1 VTTTT
6 TTARIDVAN
15 VAPAGV
21 QTCAIDV
28 IAPEVLP
35 AGRRPVVAVCLP
47 GGYSSRRYFDLDVP
61 AALGGY
67 SMARHLAERGLV
79 VVTVD
84 PPGVGASDVP
94 DDPFTLTPDTLGDVA
109 AAVTAAVLAGLTAGT
124 LVPDL
129 APLADPLPLGIGHSA
144 GALLTVYEQARH
156 RPFAA
161 LALLGFAGR
170 GLLDFLDDDERACA
184 DDPVATRA
192 TLARLVA
199 ARFGSA
205 RPPYP
210 EQTTSI
216 FSGGPEPEAV
226 KEAVRATRSPLLA
239 LLGLTSMIPGASAP
253 ELATIDV
260 PVFLG
265 VGDADITGDPR
276 AIPGHFPNATDIT
289 LFVLARSG
297 HAHNIAATRTD
308 LWDRLTTWVD
318 GLV

>member
-1 VTTTT
+1 MTTTT
-6 TTARIDVAN
+6 TTRVDVSA
-15 VAPAGV
+15 VAPPGV
-21 QTCAIDV
+21 RTCAIDV
-28 IAPEVLP
+28 IAPEALP
-35 AGRRPVVAVCLP
+35 SGRRPVVAVCLP
-47 GGYSSRRYFDLDVP
+47 GGYSSRGYFDLDVP
-61 AALGGY
+61 GAAGAY

-109 AAVTAAVLAGLTAGT
+109 AAITATVLAGLTAGT
-124 LVPDL
+124 LVPGL

-161 LALLGFAGR
+161 VALLGFSGR
-170 GLLDFLDDDERACA
+170 GLADFLDEDERACA
-184 DDPVATRA
+184 DDPASTRA
-192 TLARLVA
+192 ALPRLVA

-205 RPPYP
+205 RPSHPQ
-210 EQTTSI
+210 QTTSM

-265 VGDADITGDPR
+265 VGDGDITGNPR
-276 AIPGHFPNATDIT
+276 AIPGQLPNATDVT
-289 LFVLARSG
+289 LFVLAGSG
-297 HAHNIAATRTD
+297 HAHNIAAGRSE
-308 LWDRLTTWVD
+308 LWDRLGVWVD
-318 GLV
+318 GLA